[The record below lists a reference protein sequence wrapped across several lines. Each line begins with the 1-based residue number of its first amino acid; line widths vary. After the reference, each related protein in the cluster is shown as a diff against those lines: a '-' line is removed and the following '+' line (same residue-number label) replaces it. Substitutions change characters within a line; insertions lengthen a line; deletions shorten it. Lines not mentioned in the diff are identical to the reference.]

1 MAASAAN
8 QVIVESSI
16 QDFFQGLVND
26 AVENQRLEASTESI
40 CYLTNLLSMFANSDA
55 LFENTP
61 DGPMIRPLALL
72 YGEALEASNT
82 EQRNLALRRL
92 GDVAL
97 FISGIFSDSLNR
109 KVVDV
114 DYYIAMG
121 GNAYG
126 YLSSTSRQQRRWQG
140 FSELFAE
147 LGEKFHLFVDVL
159 HEVGDQTNL
168 RNDGDIMRVYEIWQR
183 TGSRYARKQL
193 QRIGINPVSGSCM
206 EQRH

>member
-1 MAASAAN
+1 MATQAGN

-16 QDFFQGLVND
+16 QEFFQGLVKD
-26 AVENQRLEASTESI
+26 AVANQRLEASTESV

-61 DGPMIRPLALL
+61 EGPMIRPLALL
-72 YGEALEASNT
+72 YGEALEATNP
-82 EQRNLALRRL
+82 ELRNLALRRL

-126 YLSSTSRQQRRWQG
+126 YLSATSRQQGRWQD

-147 LGEKFHLFVDVL
+147 LGEKFPLFVDVL
-159 HEVGDQTNL
+159 NEVGDQTNL
-168 RNDGDIMRVYEIWQR
+168 RNDSDIMRLYEIWQR
-183 TGSRYARKQL
+183 TGSRYAQKQL
-193 QRIGINPVSGSCM
+193 QRIGINPVSGSSM